1 MTFKEQQDTL
11 FEAVQMLMRLYQD
24 IAGRTVPFQI
34 IEGGK
39 SNVLTFPTL
48 EERKENCFVAF
59 TEKEIQQMPN
69 HFRKLLIIK
78 KYRCRLRKR
87 PYKDGF
93 TYEIRLRSGG
103 YNICAGGKTI
113 ELAKQNFIKKLQKIK
128 APVVDARQDEGK
140 TPTKF
145 HDFAMYFFENFRV
158 KRIAEET
165 YRKDMSRYN
174 LYLLPAFGD
183 KKIASIT
190 PGDCNEL
197 LQSITQRGKGKQ
209 AAEVF
214 SLLSVIFKGAIAHGL
229 IKKSPLDIVYI
240 ERHQRESGKALTKEE
255 EVKLLAIEEED
266 FRRALALALYTGLRP
281 NELKTARIEGDF
293 IVANN
298 SKRKNKKVEYKRI
311 YICKRLRPFLEDGLP
326 HLPTPQLLRRRV
338 KAALPNHKLY
348 DLRTTFYT
356 RCQELGVALPA
367 LKHFVGHSFGTLGDT
382 YTDLSQDYLLKEG
395 QKLDLW

>member
-39 SNVLTFPTL
+39 SKILPFPTL
-48 EERKENCFVAF
+48 KEKEEGCFVEF

-69 HFRKLLIIK
+69 YFRKLLIIK

-103 YNICAGGKTI
+103 YNLCAGGKTI
-113 ELAKQNFIKKLQKIK
+113 ELAKQNFIKKLAKIK
-128 APVVDARQDEGK
+128 MPVVDARQAEGR
-140 TPTKF
+140 TPTNF
-145 HDFAMYFFENFRV
+145 HDFAIYYFENFRR
-158 KRIAEET
+158 KKITEET
-165 YRKDMSRYN
+165 HRKNMARYN
-174 LYLLPAFGD
+174 LYIKTAFGERN
-183 KKIASIT
+183 ITSIT

-197 LQSITQRGKGKQ
+197 LESITSQGKGKT
-209 AAEVF
+209 AEEIY
-214 SLLSVIFKGAIAHGL
+214 SLLSVIFKGAMAHGI

-240 ERHQRESGKALTKEE
+240 ERHERQSGTALSREE
-255 EVKLLAIEEED
+255 EAKLLSIDEKV
-266 FRRALALALYTGLRP
+266 FRVALALALYTGLRP

-293 IVANN
+293 IVAVN

-311 YICKRLRPFLEDGLP
+311 YICKRLRAFLEDGLP
-326 HLPTPQLLRRRV
+326 ALPTPQLLRRRV
-338 KAALPNHKLY
+338 KAMLPNHKLY

-356 RCQELGVALPA
+356 RCQEMGVALPA
-367 LKHFVGHSFGTLGDT
+367 LKHFAGHSFGTLGDT

-395 QKLDLW
+395 KKLDLW